1 MLRDLG
7 SEVNVSRGLIYHVYK
22 TVTDRSPLIYS
33 SCTRPDLSLARNE
46 MAIQISGLTISVVTV
61 LNSSIHLVR
70 SQFNACYI
78 CDIHKSIGKSLTTSN
93 KHSFSHNGKF
103 LNMESTIIFVL
114 LIHIP
119 LYFPPLL

>member
-1 MLRDLG
+1 
-7 SEVNVSRGLIYHVYK
+7 
-22 TVTDRSPLIYS
+22 
-33 SCTRPDLSLARNE
+33 
-46 MAIQISGLTISVVTV
+46 MAKQISGLTISVVTVHV

-78 CDIHKSIGKSLTTSN
+78 CDIHKRIGKSLTTSN
-93 KHSFSHNGKF
+93 KHSFSHTGKF

-119 LYFPPLL
+119 LYLPPLL